1 MGRGEQDPPWRL
13 AAAMWSGLA
22 LAALGTSAATLE
34 PDHTWFLACVMVM
47 AGVARL
53 FGQGGARSVFAA
65 LGVTAVSQPLFHV
78 FGELTDTDTDHF
90 IGHGRIGLMLL
101 WAAYQLILLIITV
114 VALAAA
120 DWLFSI
126 LSVALR
132 RWFPLLCV
140 PRLSRPTPKLTR
152 RSDGSVLLSH
162 SVLELAAPSRRR
174 GPPVGP
180 PPIAA

>member
-1 MGRGEQDPPWRL
+1 
-13 AAAMWSGLA
+13 
-22 LAALGTSAATLE
+22 
-34 PDHTWFLACVMVM
+34 
-47 AGVARL
+47 
-53 FGQGGARSVFAA
+53 
-65 LGVTAVSQPLFHV
+65 
-78 FGELTDTDTDHF
+78 
-90 IGHGRIGLMLL
+90 MLL